1 MLKRISPVLSPDLVK
16 ILMEMG
22 HGDEIVI
29 ADGNFPGAS
38 HARNLVR
45 CDGVNIPEL
54 LEAIL
59 ELFPLDTYSE
69 NSVSLMKVVDGDPY
83 QPEIWDTYKT
93 ILEESREENINTERL
108 ERFAFYERSKQAFAI
123 VTTSEKSLYANVI
136 LKKGVV

>member
-1 MLKRISPVLSPDLVK
+1 MLKKISPVLSPELVK
-16 ILMEMG
+16 VLMEMG

-38 HARNLVR
+38 HAKNLVR
-45 CDGVNIPEL
+45 CDGLSIPEL

-69 NSVSLMKVVDGDPY
+69 TSVGLMKVVDGDPY
-83 QPEIWDTYKT
+83 KPEIWDTYKT
-93 ILEESREENINTERL
+93 ILKESGEENTSIEQL
-108 ERFAFYERSKQAFAI
+108 ERFAFYERSKQAYAI